1 MALFLALACS
11 DTEPVKDVSLKE
23 NTVVPPVE
31 ADNEEGVIRIAIGSM
46 ITPKE
51 GYAYYRRLLDYIGE
65 QFGADVRLVDREDYA
80 EVNAMLKSGDVDVA
94 FVCSGPY
101 VDGRE
106 EFGLELLVQPQAYG
120 RTVYYS
126 YLIVPAESPVDSLE
140 RLRGKTFAFTDPKSN
155 TGRLVPTYMLA
166 RMGETP
172 ESFFREHVFTYAHD
186 SSIKAVANHLVDG
199 AAVDSLV
206 WDYLD
211 KTDPKLTSMT
221 RIIMRSEPY
230 GIPPVAVRP
239 GLDPAVREGI
249 RDILLDMHNRPRG
262 REILGGMMVERFVPA
277 EDGDYD
283 SVRRMKA
290 WLAKGKATERQ

>member
-1 MALFLALACS
+1 
-11 DTEPVKDVSLKE
+11 
-23 NTVVPPVE
+23 
-31 ADNEEGVIRIAIGSM
+31 
-46 ITPKE
+46 
-51 GYAYYRRLLDYIGE
+51 
-65 QFGADVRLVDREDYA
+65 
-80 EVNAMLKSGDVDVA
+80 
-94 FVCSGPY
+94 
-101 VDGRE
+101 
-106 EFGLELLVQPQAYG
+106 
-120 RTVYYS
+120 
-126 YLIVPAESPVDSLE
+126 
-140 RLRGKTFAFTDPKSN
+140 
-155 TGRLVPTYMLA
+155 MLA
-166 RMGETP
+166 RMGEAP
-172 ESFFREHVFTYAHD
+172 ESFFSEHVFTYAHD

-211 KTDPKLTSMT
+211 KTDPKLTSRT
-221 RIIMRSEPY
+221 RIIMKSEPY
-230 GIPPVAVRP
+230 GIPPVVVRP